1 LHDYRSKI
9 DGKDRS
15 PVKLSKGRI
24 LSVVLPVFLMF
35 AGVQT
40 LWAVEKMTIT
50 GTVNEDSQ
58 IVTVDGTV
66 YEVLEGGKGVE
77 VFDKVGKTV
86 KVTGEVEELD
96 GDFLINVLSCEVVE
110 QKK

>member
-1 LHDYRSKI
+1 LHKYRNKI

-15 PVKLSKGRI
+15 PVKVSIGRM
-24 LSVVLPVFLMF
+24 LSVVLPVFLLF

-40 LWAVEKMTIT
+40 LWAAEPVTIT

-58 IVTVDGTV
+58 IVTDDGTV
-66 YEVLEGGKGVE
+66 YEVLEGEKGAE
-77 VFDKVGKTV
+77 VFDKTGKTV
-86 KVTGEVEELD
+86 RVTGVVEELD

-110 QKK
+110 KNK